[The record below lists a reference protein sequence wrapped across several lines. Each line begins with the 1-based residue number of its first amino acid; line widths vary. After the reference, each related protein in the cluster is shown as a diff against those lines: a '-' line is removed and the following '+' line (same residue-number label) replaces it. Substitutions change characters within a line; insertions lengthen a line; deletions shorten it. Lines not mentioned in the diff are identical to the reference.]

1 MPSTMQQVHSLK
13 PILNLISSWGKTDEL
28 TIEQLQQK
36 TVLLIAIT
44 TMWRPRSDLGTLQ
57 TRDIQ
62 FSMQHNVPT
71 AVTLMISEPKEQH
84 RKKCTLVLLANKR
97 CAL

>member
-1 MPSTMQQVHSLK
+1 MQQVYSLK